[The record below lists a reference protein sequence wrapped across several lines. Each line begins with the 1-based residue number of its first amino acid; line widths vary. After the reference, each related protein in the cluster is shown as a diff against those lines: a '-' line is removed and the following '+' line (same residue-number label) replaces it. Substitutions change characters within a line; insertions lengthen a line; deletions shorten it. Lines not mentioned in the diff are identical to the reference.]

1 MSMNARIKN
10 NLTIDDLEEILIITG
25 ASLQVN
31 DRPAYQKIVISSFAQ
46 KYGVAM
52 LIDLYEN
59 LGYEVINHDK
69 YIEVINQEGDTKE
82 VVVTLKNNSSIRCKS
97 IQEAL
102 VELLKIYNEVE
113 DTSVKYNIVIDK
125 EGNIKNV

>member
-1 MSMNARIKN
+1 MSMNVRIKN
-10 NLTIDDLEEILIITG
+10 NLTIDDLEEILRITG
-25 ASLQVN
+25 ASLKVN
-31 DRPAYQKIVISSFAQ
+31 DKPAYQKIVISSFAQ
-46 KYGVAM
+46 KYGVGM

-82 VVVTLKNNSSIRCKS
+82 VVVTLKNSSSIRCKS

>member
-10 NLTIDDLEEILIITG
+10 NLTIDDLEEILRITG
-25 ASLQVN
+25 ASLKVN
-31 DRPAYQKIVISSFAQ
+31 DKPAYQKIVISSFAQ
-46 KYGVAM
+46 KYEVAM

-82 VVVTLKNNSSIRCKS
+82 VVVTLKNNPSIRCKS

-102 VELLKIYNEVE
+102 VKLLKIYNEVE